1 MIFANIEYLFL
12 LVLLIPYIVWYVMKR
27 KKTEPTLQVSTT
39 RMYMKAPKSWKIYL
53 LHAPFVLRTVAI
65 IMVILILARPQT
77 TDNWQN
83 TEIEGI
89 DIMLAV
95 DVSTSMLAEDL
106 KPNRLEAAKQV
117 TSEFINGRPNDNI
130 GLTIFAGESFTQC
143 PLTVD
148 HGVLLNLFNSIKGD
162 IAQRGLIE
170 DGTAIGMGIANA
182 VTRLKD
188 SKAKS
193 KVIILLTDGSN
204 NRGDISPLT
213 AAEIAKQ
220 FGIRIYTI
228 GVGTNGTAPYPMQ
241 TYAGTQYV
249 NVPVEIDEKTL
260 TEIAGTTN
268 GNYFRA
274 TSNSKLKEVY
284 QEIDKLEKTKLN
296 VKEFSKRE
304 EEYQVFAWIA
314 FFLLPF
320 LVALYLY
327 SNYHRRQNIRKYG
340 DPALLKGL
348 MPTISKYRPDIK
360 FWLTFAALTLVILM
374 LARPQFGSKMETVK
388 RSGVEAVIAL
398 DISNSML
405 AEDVTP
411 SRLDKSKKLIS
422 RLVDTFNNDKVGLIV
437 FAGDAFT
444 QLPITSDYVSAKM
457 FLETINPSL
466 ITTQGTDIG
475 AAIRLAMKSFTP
487 QEGVGRAII
496 VITDGENHEGGAVEA
511 AQEAAEKGMQVF
523 VLGVGSPDGSPIPA
537 EDGSNNFRRDKDGN
551 VIVTRLNEQMCQE
564 IAKAGNGMYIRVD
577 NTNSAEKVLNN
588 EIAKLSKADVESQVY
603 TEFDEQFQ
611 ALAWLVLILLVV
623 EMLILERKNPLFKN
637 VRLFK

>member
-12 LVLLIPYIVWYVMKR
+12 LILLIPYIIWYVMKR

-117 TSEFINGRPNDNI
+117 ASEFINGRPNDNI

-193 KVIILLTDGSN
+193 KV
-204 NRGDISPLT
+204 T

-314 FFLLPF
+314 FF
-320 LVALYLY
+320 
-327 SNYHRRQNIRKYG
+327 
-340 DPALLKGL
+340 
-348 MPTISKYRPDIK
+348 
-360 FWLTFAALTLVILM
+360 
-374 LARPQFGSKMETVK
+374 
-388 RSGVEAVIAL
+388 
-398 DISNSML
+398 
-405 AEDVTP
+405 
-411 SRLDKSKKLIS
+411 
-422 RLVDTFNNDKVGLIV
+422 
-437 FAGDAFT
+437 
-444 QLPITSDYVSAKM
+444 
-457 FLETINPSL
+457 
-466 ITTQGTDIG
+466 
-475 AAIRLAMKSFTP
+475 
-487 QEGVGRAII
+487 
-496 VITDGENHEGGAVEA
+496 
-511 AQEAAEKGMQVF
+511 
-523 VLGVGSPDGSPIPA
+523 
-537 EDGSNNFRRDKDGN
+537 
-551 VIVTRLNEQMCQE
+551 C
-564 IAKAGNGMYIRVD
+564 
-577 NTNSAEKVLNN
+577 
-588 EIAKLSKADVESQVY
+588 
-603 TEFDEQFQ
+603 
-611 ALAWLVLILLVV
+611 ILLELLLRNSV
-623 EMLILERKNPLFKN
+623 LKKIP
-637 VRLFK
+637 

>member
-12 LVLLIPYIVWYVMKR
+12 LILLIPYIIWYVMKR

-117 TSEFINGRPNDNI
+117 ASEFINGRPNDNI

-228 GVGTNGTAPYPMQ
+228 GVGTNGTAPYSMQ

-314 FFLLPF
+314 FF
-320 LVALYLY
+320 
-327 SNYHRRQNIRKYG
+327 
-340 DPALLKGL
+340 
-348 MPTISKYRPDIK
+348 
-360 FWLTFAALTLVILM
+360 
-374 LARPQFGSKMETVK
+374 
-388 RSGVEAVIAL
+388 
-398 DISNSML
+398 
-405 AEDVTP
+405 
-411 SRLDKSKKLIS
+411 
-422 RLVDTFNNDKVGLIV
+422 
-437 FAGDAFT
+437 
-444 QLPITSDYVSAKM
+444 
-457 FLETINPSL
+457 
-466 ITTQGTDIG
+466 
-475 AAIRLAMKSFTP
+475 
-487 QEGVGRAII
+487 
-496 VITDGENHEGGAVEA
+496 
-511 AQEAAEKGMQVF
+511 
-523 VLGVGSPDGSPIPA
+523 
-537 EDGSNNFRRDKDGN
+537 
-551 VIVTRLNEQMCQE
+551 C
-564 IAKAGNGMYIRVD
+564 
-577 NTNSAEKVLNN
+577 
-588 EIAKLSKADVESQVY
+588 
-603 TEFDEQFQ
+603 
-611 ALAWLVLILLVV
+611 ILLELLLRNSV
-623 EMLILERKNPLFKN
+623 LKKIP
-637 VRLFK
+637 

>member
-1 MIFANIEYLFL
+1 
-12 LVLLIPYIVWYVMKR
+12 MKR
-27 KKTEPTLQVSTT
+27 KNSEATLQISDARVYAHT
-39 RMYMKAPKSWKIYL
+39 PKSYKNYL
-53 LHAPFVLRTVAI
+53 LHVPFVLRI
-65 IMVILILARPQT
+65 IALILIILVLARPQT
-77 TDNWQN
+77 TDSWQN
-83 TEIEGI
+83 SEIEGI
-89 DIMLAV
+89 DIMLAM

-117 TSEFINGRPNDNI
+117 ASEFINGRPNDNI

-228 GVGTNGTAPYPMQ
+228 GVGTNGNAPYPMQ

-314 FFLLPF
+314 FF
-320 LVALYLY
+320 
-327 SNYHRRQNIRKYG
+327 
-340 DPALLKGL
+340 
-348 MPTISKYRPDIK
+348 
-360 FWLTFAALTLVILM
+360 
-374 LARPQFGSKMETVK
+374 
-388 RSGVEAVIAL
+388 
-398 DISNSML
+398 
-405 AEDVTP
+405 
-411 SRLDKSKKLIS
+411 
-422 RLVDTFNNDKVGLIV
+422 
-437 FAGDAFT
+437 
-444 QLPITSDYVSAKM
+444 
-457 FLETINPSL
+457 
-466 ITTQGTDIG
+466 
-475 AAIRLAMKSFTP
+475 
-487 QEGVGRAII
+487 
-496 VITDGENHEGGAVEA
+496 
-511 AQEAAEKGMQVF
+511 
-523 VLGVGSPDGSPIPA
+523 
-537 EDGSNNFRRDKDGN
+537 
-551 VIVTRLNEQMCQE
+551 C
-564 IAKAGNGMYIRVD
+564 
-577 NTNSAEKVLNN
+577 
-588 EIAKLSKADVESQVY
+588 
-603 TEFDEQFQ
+603 
-611 ALAWLVLILLVV
+611 ILLELLLRNSV
-623 EMLILERKNPLFKN
+623 LKKIP
-637 VRLFK
+637 

>member
-12 LVLLIPYIVWYVMKR
+12 LILLIPYIIWYVMKR

-65 IMVILILARPQT
+65 IMVILILARPQP
-77 TDNWQN
+77 TDNWQHPA
-83 TEIEGI
+83 IEGI

-117 TSEFINGRPNDNI
+117 ASEFINGRPNDNI

-213 AAEIAKQ
+213 AAEIAKHY
-220 FGIRIYTI
+220 GIRIYTN
-228 GVGTNGTAPYPMQ
+228 GVGTNRTAPYPMQ

-314 FFLLPF
+314 FF
-320 LVALYLY
+320 
-327 SNYHRRQNIRKYG
+327 
-340 DPALLKGL
+340 
-348 MPTISKYRPDIK
+348 
-360 FWLTFAALTLVILM
+360 
-374 LARPQFGSKMETVK
+374 
-388 RSGVEAVIAL
+388 
-398 DISNSML
+398 
-405 AEDVTP
+405 
-411 SRLDKSKKLIS
+411 
-422 RLVDTFNNDKVGLIV
+422 
-437 FAGDAFT
+437 
-444 QLPITSDYVSAKM
+444 
-457 FLETINPSL
+457 
-466 ITTQGTDIG
+466 
-475 AAIRLAMKSFTP
+475 
-487 QEGVGRAII
+487 
-496 VITDGENHEGGAVEA
+496 
-511 AQEAAEKGMQVF
+511 
-523 VLGVGSPDGSPIPA
+523 
-537 EDGSNNFRRDKDGN
+537 
-551 VIVTRLNEQMCQE
+551 C
-564 IAKAGNGMYIRVD
+564 
-577 NTNSAEKVLNN
+577 
-588 EIAKLSKADVESQVY
+588 
-603 TEFDEQFQ
+603 
-611 ALAWLVLILLVV
+611 ILLELLLRISV
-623 EMLILERKNPLFKN
+623 LKKIP
-637 VRLFK
+637 

>member
-1 MIFANIEYLFL
+1 MTMENDLSFIIDMRLALYEQQSTVNPNLPLRFLMYITDIYSAYTKDMNIYGSKKVQIPLPSFVIFYNGVKSQPDRTEFL
-12 LVLLIPYIVWYVMKR
+12 LSELFHP
-27 KKTEPTLQVSTT
+27 
-39 RMYMKAPKSWKIYL
+39 
-53 LHAPFVLRTVAI
+53 
-65 IMVILILARPQT
+65 T
-77 TDNWQN
+77 TDQPALELKAVMLNINKGHNQELMN
-83 TEIEGI
+83 V
-89 DIMLAV
+89 MLAV

-117 TSEFINGRPNDNI
+117 ASEFINGRPNDNI

-314 FFLLPF
+314 FF
-320 LVALYLY
+320 
-327 SNYHRRQNIRKYG
+327 
-340 DPALLKGL
+340 
-348 MPTISKYRPDIK
+348 
-360 FWLTFAALTLVILM
+360 
-374 LARPQFGSKMETVK
+374 
-388 RSGVEAVIAL
+388 
-398 DISNSML
+398 
-405 AEDVTP
+405 
-411 SRLDKSKKLIS
+411 
-422 RLVDTFNNDKVGLIV
+422 
-437 FAGDAFT
+437 
-444 QLPITSDYVSAKM
+444 
-457 FLETINPSL
+457 
-466 ITTQGTDIG
+466 
-475 AAIRLAMKSFTP
+475 
-487 QEGVGRAII
+487 
-496 VITDGENHEGGAVEA
+496 
-511 AQEAAEKGMQVF
+511 
-523 VLGVGSPDGSPIPA
+523 
-537 EDGSNNFRRDKDGN
+537 
-551 VIVTRLNEQMCQE
+551 C
-564 IAKAGNGMYIRVD
+564 
-577 NTNSAEKVLNN
+577 
-588 EIAKLSKADVESQVY
+588 
-603 TEFDEQFQ
+603 
-611 ALAWLVLILLVV
+611 ILLELLLRNSV
-623 EMLILERKNPLFKN
+623 LKKIP
-637 VRLFK
+637 

>member
-117 TSEFINGRPNDNI
+117 ASEFINGRPNDNI

-228 GVGTNGTAPYPMQ
+228 GDGTNGTAPYPMQ

-314 FFLLPF
+314 FF
-320 LVALYLY
+320 
-327 SNYHRRQNIRKYG
+327 
-340 DPALLKGL
+340 
-348 MPTISKYRPDIK
+348 
-360 FWLTFAALTLVILM
+360 
-374 LARPQFGSKMETVK
+374 
-388 RSGVEAVIAL
+388 
-398 DISNSML
+398 
-405 AEDVTP
+405 
-411 SRLDKSKKLIS
+411 
-422 RLVDTFNNDKVGLIV
+422 
-437 FAGDAFT
+437 
-444 QLPITSDYVSAKM
+444 
-457 FLETINPSL
+457 
-466 ITTQGTDIG
+466 
-475 AAIRLAMKSFTP
+475 
-487 QEGVGRAII
+487 
-496 VITDGENHEGGAVEA
+496 
-511 AQEAAEKGMQVF
+511 
-523 VLGVGSPDGSPIPA
+523 
-537 EDGSNNFRRDKDGN
+537 
-551 VIVTRLNEQMCQE
+551 C
-564 IAKAGNGMYIRVD
+564 
-577 NTNSAEKVLNN
+577 
-588 EIAKLSKADVESQVY
+588 
-603 TEFDEQFQ
+603 
-611 ALAWLVLILLVV
+611 ILLELLLRNSV
-623 EMLILERKNPLFKN
+623 LKKIP
-637 VRLFK
+637 